1 MLISVNGVTNNLTIN
16 LPNKSY
22 SDITLFLNELN
33 LLLLNKITN
42 ILDKQIMPS
51 LDTYQLSDIIFM
63 LIQHFSDCDNTN
75 YKSKIDFIIDLD
87 TSNII
92 EQHERDKI
100 YNVIYDFVKWFKQLK

>member
-1 MLISVNGVTNNLTIN
+1 MTTRKIIIENQYKILCQQVLKI
-16 LPNKSY
+16 
-22 SDITLFLNELN
+22 
-33 LLLLNKITN
+33 LNK
-42 ILDKQIMPS
+42 QVMPD
-51 LDTYQLSDIIFM
+51 LNTYELSDIIFM

-100 YNVIYDFVKWFKQLK
+100 YDVIYDFVKWFKKLQ

>member
-1 MLISVNGVTNNLTIN
+1 MTTRKII
-16 LPNKSY
+16 
-22 SDITLFLNELN
+22 IENEYLR
-33 LLLLNKITN
+33 LSQKITN

-87 TSNII
+87 NNQIVT
-92 EQHERDKI
+92 QDERDKI
-100 YNVIYDFVKWFKQLK
+100 YDVIYDFVKWFKKLQ